1 MDAKDQIIHN
11 LNKEIEL
18 LKVENQYLKEQLQRV
33 TQGQPIEMP
42 DFFPNKPKTLPP
54 LGREDSERQSEK
66 QQEVPI
72 NKIITEY
79 QFEIQRLMN
88 ENQEL
93 RSAQEMVER
102 NYGSLISDNTTIQAK
117 LANLEQVF
125 LSDAV
130 GGKNNG
136 KNEEYMTKNLIDENA
151 QLKGHVRNLEEKKKH
166 MEQILE
172 SRGNEKY
179 EIFFFFENSK
189 FFKFLTILR
198 FYCDACR

>member
-42 DFFPNKPKTLPP
+42 DFLPNKPKTLPP
-54 LGREDSERQSEK
+54 LGREDSDRQGEK

-125 LSDAV
+125 LSDAA

-166 MEQILE
+166 MEEILE

-179 EIFFFFENSK
+179 ETRIFFFF
-189 FFKFLTILR
+189 FLNI
-198 FYCDACR
+198 